1 MTIRNETPASAQAAG
16 RKSRRPVPADKTLW
30 GRFRAALRQPTWAER
45 ATALL
50 EWYQS
55 THLGRALDRFN
66 GGHATLLSGGI
77 TYTALF
83 SLGAALTLGWTF
95 FMASLGSDERLR
107 ASTIAAINQSL
118 PGLLD
123 EGGKKGLL
131 SPSSL
136 ILDTGW
142 NLTSV
147 VAAALLLVAALGVMS
162 ALRTATWAMF
172 QLDQPPSNMLVA
184 RLRDLL
190 GYVSLGVG
198 TLLTAVGSTL
208 AVVFSEKI
216 LDFLHWHGPVA
227 GLMIQLVTLLVAA
240 AVDALLL
247 WVLVRLVADIKV
259 PRRPLLG
266 GLAFGVVG
274 LTALRLAG
282 TTFLRTSSNN
292 PLLVSFKAL
301 ATMLLWIN
309 FAALVYLFA
318 CAWMSTG
325 SSQRTNKEGE
335 TKPEV

>member
-1 MTIRNETPASAQAAG
+1 MRNEPPKAAKKAG
-16 RKSRRPVPADKTLW
+16 RKSRRPVPTSKTLW
-30 GRFRAALRQPTWAER
+30 GQLRAALRQPTWGER
-45 ATALL
+45 FAALGQ
-50 EWYQS
+50 WFQAS
-55 THLGRALDRFN
+55 HLGRALDRFN
-66 GGHATLLSGGI
+66 SGHATLLSGGI
-77 TYTALF
+77 TYAALF
-83 SLGAALTLGWTF
+83 SLGAALALGWTF
-95 FMASLGSDERLR
+95 FMASLGGNDQLR
-107 ASTIAAINQSL
+107 DSTIAAINQSL

-142 NLTSV
+142 NLTSL
-147 VAAALLLVAALGVMS
+147 AAGALLLLAALGVMS

-172 QLDQPPSNMLVA
+172 QLEQPPSNMVVA

-190 GYVSLGVG
+190 GYVALGVG

-208 AVVFSEKI
+208 VVVFSEKV

-227 GLMIQLVTLLVAA
+227 GLLIQLATLLVAA
-240 AVDALLL
+240 AVDAVLL
-247 WVLVRLVADIKV
+247 WVLVRLVADVKV
-259 PRRPLLG
+259 ARRPLLG
-266 GLAFGVVG
+266 GIAFGAVG

-282 TTFLRTSSNN
+282 TSLVRTSSTN

-309 FAALVYLFA
+309 FAALIYLFA

-325 SSQRTNKEGE
+325 SSSGTSKEGG
-335 TKPEV
+335 TKSAE